1 MVLVLT
7 MKIFLSLIIGIV
19 VCVQVSAQQHRG
31 HRFSLSPGPDSGLAI
46 QYPGVLQ
53 YHPGDTLVL
62 SSDKLWTY
70 FTIDNYKGSPA
81 APLVIINDH
90 KGIVHFVGPHEIEIT
105 NSGYIKLTGT
115 GSKDRYGFLMEGDPV
130 YRLSAGKGVEVHMR
144 SKNIEISHIYVHN
157 KGFGFVCRT
166 DNFCADSLTYPNWVL
181 DSISIHDCRIV
192 GIWYEGMYIGNTSP
206 DNAKDCYDPRPIVCN
221 GDTVYPMPMRNGFT
235 QVYNNYVDSTGRGGI
250 QLASASK
257 GMSEIYNNTVQ
268 HSGMNGDTDQ
278 GTGISVGAYAHV
290 SIHDNKVSN
299 TFTWG
304 IASLGGSG
312 TGFPLS
318 IENNKVDSS
327 GYLTHYD
334 LINEKPKIN
343 AADQPSF
350 PDTLS
355 WPGSIYV
362 GTRSTRFTDSTTF
375 IIKNNIVGLYKN
387 QNASIAVYD
396 DYNTMTVA
404 GNILCGNINVGKKTS
419 AVIFVS
425 TAKGKINYKD
435 LCK

>member
-1 MVLVLT
+1 MELALK
-7 MKIFLSLIIGIV
+7 MKKYLSLIIGVI
-19 VCVQVSAQQHRG
+19 CFIRASAQNHRG
-31 HRFSLSPGPDSGLAI
+31 HRIILTPGADSGLAI
-46 QYPGVLQ
+46 QYPGVLL

-62 SSDKLWTY
+62 SSEKPWTY
-70 FTIDNYKGSPA
+70 FTIDNYKGSPKSL
-81 APLVIINDH
+81 LVITNDPR
-90 KGIVHFVGPHEIEIT
+90 GIVKFVGPHEVEIT
-105 NSGYIKLTGT
+105 NSTYIKLTGT
-115 GSKDRYGFLMEGDPV
+115 GSKDEFGFLMEGDPV
-130 YRLSAGKGVEVHMR
+130 YRLSGGKGIEVHMR
-144 SKNIEISHIYVHN
+144 SKNIEISHVYVHN

-166 DNFCADSLTYPNWVL
+166 DNFCVDSLTYPNWVL

-221 GDTVYPMPMRNGFT
+221 GDTVYPMPMRNGT
-235 QVYNNYVDSTGRGGI
+235 TKVYHNFVDSTGRGGI
-250 QLASASK
+250 QLASASR
-257 GMSEIYNNTVQ
+257 GMSEIYENTVR

-290 SIHDNKVSN
+290 SIHNNKVSN

-312 TGFPLS
+312 TGFPLR
-318 IENNKVDSS
+318 IENNSVDSS
-327 GYLTHYD
+327 GYLRHYD

-375 IIKNNIVGLYKN
+375 IVKNNILGLYKN
-387 QNASIAVYD
+387 PGASIAIYD
-396 DYNTMTVA
+396 DYRTMTVA
-404 GNILCGNINVGKKTS
+404 GNTLCGNINAGKKTD
-419 AVIFVS
+419 AAIFVS
-425 TAKGKINYKD
+425 DSKGKIHYWNQ
-435 LCK
+435 CK